1 MITAINSSINFQGGR
16 DYQRKY
22 LSEPAKSLVK
32 NLLGKM
38 APVITVDDKGLTF
51 SGTFLTR
58 LKGKSGQEFAQP
70 LSSVSMGGT
79 ISGKYPPFQ
88 VTVDETCRI
97 TNVKQPSL
105 FGLKLMSREQV
116 LKRATNVLEYFYVN
130 FNNPAKVQKN
140 TFCLQGLTSKGW
152 ARFEKGK

>member
-1 MITAINSSINFQGGR
+1 MITAINSSMNFKSRQ
-16 DYQRKY
+16 DCPRKY
-22 LSEPAKSLVK
+22 LSEPAKLLVD
-32 NLLGKM
+32 NLLGRM
-38 APVITVDDKGLTF
+38 APDIKVADNGLAF
-51 SGTFLTR
+51 SGKFLTVLR
-58 LKGKSGQEFAQP
+58 GKFGQKFEQP
-70 LSSVSMGGT
+70 LSSGSMGGT

-116 LKRATNVLEYFYVN
+116 LKRATNVLEYFYIN

-152 ARFEKGK
+152 AIFDRSH